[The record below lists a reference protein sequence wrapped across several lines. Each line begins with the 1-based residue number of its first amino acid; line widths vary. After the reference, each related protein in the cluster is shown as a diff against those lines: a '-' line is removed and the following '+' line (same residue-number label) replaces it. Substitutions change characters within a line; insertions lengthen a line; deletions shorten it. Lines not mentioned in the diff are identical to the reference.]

1 MTRTN
6 TPLPLPF
13 ADLTVLDISQ
23 GIAGPYCAHLLWQ
36 QGARVIKV
44 EPPAGDWG
52 RGVGAVRGQFNALT
66 VAYNAGKE
74 SVCVDAARADGQRV
88 LRALAA
94 RADVIVQ
101 NFRPGVAER
110 LGIGPARMMAER
122 PGLVYVSISGYGEH
136 GPMSGAPA
144 TDSVLQADSGLMHA
158 NRDAQGEPRR
168 IGMLVV
174 DAATGLYGAQAA
186 CAALYRQARTGVGT
200 HVELNLFE
208 SCVALQIYNL
218 MEQSIAPGHTAKAA
232 SAPNGVY
239 PTADGLITIVTLN
252 NAQFEKLTKA
262 LGRPEWLTDARFA
275 DAARRLENAAA
286 INAAVAADIGRHPTA
301 HWLDVL
307 TRQDVLHAPVRD
319 YAGLVAHPQAA
330 HLGTFQ
336 ALEQPGLGTLPYPG
350 APAHALRR
358 PVTAAPRIGEHTLAV
373 LTESGFDAGALD
385 AWRADG
391 TIVQDATA
399 RD

>member
-1 MTRTN
+1 MT

-13 ADLTVLDISQ
+13 TDLTVLDISQ

-36 QGARVIKV
+36 QGARVIKI

-52 RGVGAVRGQFNALT
+52 RGVGVVRGQFNALT

-74 SVCVDAARADGQRV
+74 SVCVDATRPDGQRI
-88 LRALAA
+88 LHALGT

-110 LGIGPARMMAER
+110 LGIGPARMLSER

-136 GPMSGAPA
+136 GPLASAPA
-144 TDSVLQADSGLMHA
+144 TDSVLQADSGLMFA

-186 CAALYRQARTGVGT
+186 SAALYRQARTGVGC

-208 SCVALQIYNL
+208 SCVALQINNL
-218 MEQSIAPGHTAKAA
+218 LEQSITPGYSAKAV
-232 SAPNGVY
+232 SAPNGVFA
-239 PTADGLITIVTLN
+239 TADGRITVVTLN
-252 NAQFEKLTKA
+252 NAQFDKLAKA
-262 LGRPEWLTDARFA
+262 LGHPEWLTDPRFA

-286 INAAVAADIGRHPTA
+286 INAAVAADIASKPTA
-301 HWLDVL
+301 HWLALLAEHDVL
-307 TRQDVLHAPVRD
+307 NAPVRD
-319 YAGLVAHPQAA
+319 YASLVAHPQAA

-336 ALEQPGLGTLPYPG
+336 PLEQPGLGTLPYPG

-358 PVTAAPRIGEHTLAV
+358 PVGPAPRIGEHTVAV
-373 LTESGFDAGALD
+373 LGQFGFGAPQLD

-391 TIVQDATA
+391 TVVQDTTG
-399 RD
+399 